1 MTGEA
6 GMDGEGDEQQV
17 MQIELTEEEAAAIER
32 LCELGFPKEACIEAY
47 LLCDRNEEMAANLLF
62 QNSDT
67 V

>member
-47 LLCDRNEEMAANLLF
+47 LLCDKDEEMAANLLF
-62 QNSDT
+62 SSDNNM
-67 V
+67 